1 MSGWRIL
8 ASHILALILQRLR
21 SDWQRKYNLI
31 PRLAETFVE
40 RPRFSGV
47 CYRAANWLLVGQ
59 SWVAAGTI
67 VTIVG
72 KCASKTKIAKN
83 KGHSHFGWQSG

>member
-59 SWVAAGTI
+59 SWGRSRYDRYHRRQVRI
-67 VTIVG
+67 
-72 KCASKTKIAKN
+72 KD
-83 KGHSHFGWQSG
+83 

>member
-47 CYRAANWLLVGQ
+47 C
-59 SWVAAGTI
+59 
-67 VTIVG
+67 
-72 KCASKTKIAKN
+72 
-83 KGHSHFGWQSG
+83 

>member
-59 SWVAAGTI
+59 SWGRSRHDRYHRRQVRI
-67 VTIVG
+67 
-72 KCASKTKIAKN
+72 KD
-83 KGHSHFGWQSG
+83 